1 MKRYTLLYMSALLAA
16 PCALQAQT
24 DSPRLADNSIVVE
37 NKKVE
42 QTGHNLVV
50 DLTLNMD
57 SLKLRADHR
66 LVFTPMVRSL
76 SEGKEVAMPQIIVNG
91 RRQDISYQR
100 YAHKDF
106 AADAQTVRRKNGTQQ
121 SYDYS
126 AVVPYEA
133 WMENADVIIAEDLCG
148 CGEVEEQDMTVIQR
162 LRKPYMAYLRPAAE
176 ARKARTEQG
185 RAFIDFPVDR
195 TELHP
200 DYRNNPRELDKIV
213 STINLVKNDKNV
225 SITGVEIHGY
235 ASPEAPYNYNA
246 RLAEGRAKTLTDHV
260 RRLVDL
266 DRDVFK
272 VASTPEDWEGLR
284 QALRE
289 GNLEDKDAIL
299 AIAED
304 ESLDPDARE
313 WRIKK
318 NYPKQYRFMLDN
330 YYPALRHSDYV
341 VSYTVR
347 PFSVEEAKEVF
358 RTNPKQLSL
367 EEMYLVA
374 QTYEPG
380 SDEFNEV
387 FQTAVRL
394 YPDDPTA
401 NLNAACA
408 EIERGDYEMA
418 VKYLAKAG
426 DTPYAAHA
434 RGVIAMRKGDNTEA
448 RRQFTKAAQGGVKEA
463 QQNLE
468 LLGAE

>member
-1 MKRYTLLYMSALLAA
+1 MKRQILYIAGLLAVPFSA
-16 PCALQAQT
+16 QAQT
-24 DSPRLADNSIVVE
+24 GATRLADNKIVVE
-37 NKKVE
+37 QKNV
-42 QTGHNLVV
+42 QHTDDNLVV
-50 DLTLNMD
+50 GMTLNMD
-57 SLKLRADHR
+57 SLELRSNQR
-66 LVFTPMVRSL
+66 LVFTPIVRSL
-76 SEGKEVAMPQIIVNG
+76 ADGQERTMPQIIVNG
-91 RRQDISYQR
+91 RKQDISYKR
-100 YAHKDF
+100 YAHKDY
-106 AADAQTVRRKNGTQQ
+106 AADAQAVRRKNGTQQ

-133 WMENADVIIAEDLCG
+133 WMKNADVVIAEDLCG
-148 CGEVEEQDMTVIQR
+148 CGKVEEQEQTTMYR
-162 LRKPYMAYLRPAAE
+162 LRTPYVAYLRPAAE
-176 ARKARTEQG
+176 AQKARTEQG

-266 DRDVFK
+266 DSDVFK
-272 VASTPEDWEGLR
+272 VTSTPEDWEGLR

-304 ESLDPDARE
+304 ESLEPDARE

-374 QTYEPG
+374 QTFEPG

-408 EIERGDYEMA
+408 EIERGDYA
-418 VKYLAKAG
+418 AASKYLAKAG

-434 RGVIAMRKGDNTEA
+434 RGVIAMKQGDDAEA
-448 RRQFTKAAQGGVKEA
+448 RRQFNIAAQGGVKEA
-463 QQNLE
+463 RQNLE
-468 LLGAE
+468 LLGE

>member
-24 DSPRLADNSIVVE
+24 DSPRLADNSIMVE

-42 QTGHNLVV
+42 QTDHNLVV

-57 SLKLRADHR
+57 SLHLRSNQR
-66 LVFTPMVRSL
+66 LVFTPIVRSTGGQ
-76 SEGKEVAMPQIIVNG
+76 ERTMPQIIVNG
-91 RRQDISYQR
+91 RKQDISYKR
-100 YAHKDF
+100 YAHKDYPD
-106 AADAQTVRRKNGTQQ
+106 DAQTVRRKNGTAQ
-121 SYDYS
+121 SYEYN
-126 AVVPYEA
+126 AIVPYEE
-133 WMENADVIIAEDLCG
+133 WMKNADVVIAEDLCG
-148 CGEVEEQDMTVIQR
+148 CGDIEEQSQTVVHR
-162 LRKPYMAYLRPAAE
+162 LRTPFMAYLRPQAE
-176 ARKARTEQG
+176 AQKARTEEG
-185 RAFIDFPVDR
+185 RAFIDFPVDK
-195 TELHP
+195 TTLYP

-246 RLAEGRAKTLTDHV
+246 RLAEARAKTLTDHV

-272 VASTPEDWEGLR
+272 VTSTPEDWEGLR

-289 GNLEDKDAIL
+289 GNLEDRDAIL

-408 EIERGDYEMA
+408 EIERGDMEA
-418 VKYLAKAG
+418 ASKYLAKAG

-434 RGVIAMRKGDNTEA
+434 RGVMAMKQGDDAEA
-448 RRQFTKAAQGGVKEA
+448 RRQFAKAAQGGVKEA
-463 QQNLE
+463 RQNLE
-468 LLGAE
+468 LLGE

>member
-1 MKRYTLLYMSALLAA
+1 MSALLAA

-57 SLKLRADHR
+57 SLHLRSNQR
-66 LVFTPMVRSL
+66 LVFTPMVCSKDGQQKL
-76 SEGKEVAMPQIIVNG
+76 MPQIVVNG
-91 RRQDISYQR
+91 RKQDISYRR

-106 AADAQTVRRKNGTQQ
+106 PDDGQTVRRKNGTEQ
-121 SYDYS
+121 SYDYN
-126 AVVPYEA
+126 AVVPYED
-133 WMENADVIIAEDLCG
+133 WMKNADVVIAEDLCG
-148 CGEVEEQDMTVIQR
+148 CGDIEEQSQTVVHR
-162 LRKPYMAYLRPAAE
+162 LRTPFMAYLRPQAE
-176 ARKARTEQG
+176 AQKARSEQG
-185 RAFIDFPVDR
+185 RAFIDFPVDK
-195 TELHP
+195 TTLYP

-213 STINLVKNDKNV
+213 GTINLVKEDKNV

-260 RRLVDL
+260 KRLVNLSDNI
-266 DRDVFK
+266 FK
-272 VASTPEDWEGLR
+272 VTSTPEDWEGLR
-284 QALRE
+284 QAVAS
-289 GNLEDKDAIL
+289 GNLDHKQQIL
-299 AIAED
+299 DIID
-304 ESLDPDARE
+304 DTDLDPDARE
-313 WRIKK
+313 WKIKST
-318 NYPKQYRFMLDN
+318 YPQEYRFMLDT

-347 PFSVEEAKEVF
+347 PFSVEEAKEIL
-358 RTNPKQLSL
+358 RTKPKQLSL

-394 YPDDPTA
+394 YPQDPTA

-408 EIERGDYEMA
+408 EIERGDYEA
-418 VKYLAKAG
+418 ASRYLAKAG
-426 DTPYAAHA
+426 NSPYAAHA
-434 RGVIAMRKGDNTEA
+434 RGVMAMKQGNDDEA
-448 RRQFTKAAQGGVKEA
+448 RRQFTIAVQGGVKEA
-463 QQNLE
+463 QQNLDIM
-468 LLGAE
+468 GN